1 VSIVDPIDKCVEV
14 ASLGPDDGN
23 PVQQW
28 SCNGGDNQLWALTP
42 SDAGYYL
49 IVNRN
54 SRKCVDVNAFDRSDG
69 ARVQQWSC
77 NDGANPQFTFRQPG

>member
-1 VSIVDPIDKCVEV
+1 V

-54 SRKCVDVNAFDRSDG
+54 SAS
-69 ARVQQWSC
+69 AW
-77 NDGANPQFTFRQPG
+77 T